1 MAYASK
7 TATQQIVELSNTP
20 APGFTAAHPG
30 SKVGQGKVLGTV
42 AILHERQ
49 HRPSLHQLAIIDFRG
64 YGLVV

>member
-1 MAYASK
+1 MAFASQ
-7 TATQQIVELSNTP
+7 TATPQIVKLSNTP

-30 SKVGQGKVLGTV
+30 SRVGQGKVLGTV

-49 HRPSLHQLAIIDFRG
+49 YHPFLHQLAIIDFRG